1 MARKKD
7 KITDMVLDEHKII
20 QNCLKSLNEH
30 VTKKI
35 KEKEF
40 TEWRLEFM
48 WECRDFRN
56 HMLKHFDFEE
66 LGGFMK
72 EVQEDAPEVVNVV
85 KKLESE
91 HTSLIEKLDKIIDD
105 LQKMEK
111 IEDKQLPEIQQRLK
125 RLIISIK
132 AHEKAENELIQKVYS
147 QEYGYPA
154 Q

>member
-1 MARKKD
+1 MAQKKS
-7 KITDMVLDEHKII
+7 KIADMVLDEHKII
-20 QNCLKSLNEH
+20 RDCLNSLSKQ

-35 KEKEF
+35 KEKDF
-40 TEWRLEFM
+40 AEWRLEFI

-66 LGGFMK
+66 LDGFMK
-72 EVQEDAPEVVNVV
+72 EVMEDAPEVVNVV

-91 HTSLIEKLDKIIDD
+91 HSSLIEKLDKIIDD
-105 LQKMEK
+105 FQKMEVK
-111 IEDKQLPEIQQRLK
+111 EGEKLVEIQQRLK

-132 AHEKAENELIQKVYS
+132 AHEKAENDLIQRVYS